1 MGMANLKTC
10 SPQNQ
15 RGFTLLETLVAVAVG
30 TIATAFATVQIATAV
45 KTAHINDAV
54 QLVEKQLRSVH
65 QKAMDTRSEYIVT
78 FNAPGTI
85 VIQFLQNGAL
95 LNYGTVNIPGDE
107 QFLAIPGLPISPK
120 TPDGFGNGK
129 TAIDFD
135 QALGGGSNV
144 LFFYPDGTVQDGV
157 GNPNN
162 GVLYL
167 ARANDLY
174 SSRAITIWG
183 VTGRIKTWTL
193 VDNGGVARWQ

>member
-1 MGMANLKTC
+1 MGMANLTNRSRKGET
-10 SPQNQ
+10 
-15 RGFTLLETLVAVAVG
+15 GFSLLEILVVVAIAA
-30 TIATAFATVQIATAV
+30 IATAFATVQVATAV

-85 VIQFLQNGAL
+85 IIQFLQNGVL
-95 LNYGTVNIPGDE
+95 LNAGKINLAGDE
-107 QFLAIPGLPISPK
+107 QFLLIPGVPVGAK
-120 TPDGFGNGK
+120 TPDGFGNGNQ
-129 TAIDFD
+129 AIDFD
-135 QALGGGSNV
+135 QAVGGGSNV

-162 GVLYL
+162 GVVYI
-167 ARANDLY
+167 ARTNDLY

-193 VDNGGVARWQ
+193 VSNGGAPRWQ